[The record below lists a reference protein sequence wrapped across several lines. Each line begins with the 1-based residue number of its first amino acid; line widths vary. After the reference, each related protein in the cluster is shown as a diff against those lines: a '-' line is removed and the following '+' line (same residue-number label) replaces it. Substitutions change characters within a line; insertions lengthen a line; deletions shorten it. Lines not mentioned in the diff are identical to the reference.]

1 MCEICERPDLTI
13 DDVVERAREVIARHR
28 FVVQSVGGSRSTAEF
43 SYTAGL
49 TEHGLP
55 ELIVTGLR
63 TDQASQLLHHWAPY
77 LLDESVVLPGET
89 LESGPWLMEAVEVA
103 LPGEHLLLATRLY
116 GQVVRG
122 LQLVCADGRD
132 RWPWD
137 PGHRTRR
144 AGQPVLGERASRY
157 CEEHQPGRLDVPPH
171 P

>member
-1 MCEICERPDLTI
+1 MSEP
-13 DDVVERAREVIARHR
+13 APA
-28 FVVQSVGGSRSTAEF
+28 FSTAEF
-43 SYTAGL
+43 SYTVGL

-77 LLDESVVLPGET
+77 LLDENVVLPGET

-116 GQVVRG
+116 GEVVRG

-144 AGQPVLGERASRY
+144 GTAGARGAGAPLIARSTSPAGSTYHRTRDDENRRLF
-157 CEEHQPGRLDVPPH
+157 PGRRGRCRGWLDQAGLVN
-171 P
+171 